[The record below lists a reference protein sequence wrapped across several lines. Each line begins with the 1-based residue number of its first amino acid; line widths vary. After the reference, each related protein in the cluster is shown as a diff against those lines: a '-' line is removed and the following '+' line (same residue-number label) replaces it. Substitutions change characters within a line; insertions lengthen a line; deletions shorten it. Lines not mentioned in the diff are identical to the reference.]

1 MGSNHQSLTPIK
13 NTTPTNYMA
22 ISSYKKIQN
31 STFLNPLSDSKQK
44 LGLMK
49 LCETLRQRPKILDF
63 SQKIERSPI
72 AQGKENNF

>member
-1 MGSNHQSLTPIK
+1 
-13 NTTPTNYMA
+13 MA

-31 STFLNPLSDSKQK
+31 SKFLNPLSDSKQK

-49 LCETLRQRPKILDF
+49 LCETLRQKPQILDF

-72 AQGKENNF
+72 APKTSNLQGKENNF